1 MSLQWVS
8 YKQVSKNVIDEICFF
23 TWNSILNFSLEE
35 EVAADWKLD
44 SSSDVSSAKEKMLQQ
59 SENEKSVSRSSN
71 IIVDEQTVHPNEC
84 LLHKWFQSIKIHYL
98 DIF

>member
-8 YKQVSKNVIDEICFF
+8 YKQVSKTVIDEICFF

-44 SSSDVSSAKEKMLQQ
+44 SSSDVASVKEKMLQQ
-59 SENEKSVSRSSN
+59 SENEKSVSQSSN
-71 IIVDEQTVHPNEC
+71 IIPNEC